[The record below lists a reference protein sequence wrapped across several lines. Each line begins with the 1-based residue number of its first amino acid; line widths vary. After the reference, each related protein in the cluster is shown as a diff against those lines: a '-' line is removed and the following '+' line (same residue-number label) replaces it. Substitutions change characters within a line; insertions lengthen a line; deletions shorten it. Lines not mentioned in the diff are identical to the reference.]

1 MKCNGHAKKALQ
13 DASGKPI
20 CDCQHNTA
28 GPDCGKC
35 LPLFNDAPWSRA
47 TSYHAEECK
56 ECDCNGLAD
65 SCVYDD
71 ELGHGRCVDCQDNSD
86 GAKCELCK
94 KGFFK
99 NENGRCV
106 PCGCNAD
113 GSQSEQCDDTG
124 KCYCHYG
131 VDGDK
136 CDRCKDNF
144 YNLARGGCTPCNC
157 HIEGSLNNR

>member
-1 MKCNGHAKKALQ
+1 MAL
-13 DASGKPI
+13 
-20 CDCQHNTA
+20 
-28 GPDCGKC
+28 
-35 LPLFNDAPWSRA
+35 LYVLFSEKIRLKDWVLD
-47 TSYHAEECK
+47 AEECEK
-56 ECDCNGLAD
+56 CDCNGLAD

-71 ELGHGRCVDCQDNSD
+71 LLGHGRCIDCQDNSD
-86 GAKCELCK
+86 GPKCETCK

-99 NENGRCV
+99 NEYGRCV

-113 GSQSEQCDDTG
+113 GSQSEQCDDSG